1 MVDFYLK
8 IALLIILN
16 TFMVSGQALATSIF
30 SKHCPLGCPVSND
43 DNFDIVIHNTHIS
56 AINKKTKWTIWTSYE
71 VDKKFFGKRKN
82 HSFIADPLLPERLQK
97 KPLDYKGLYKK
108 HRISR
113 GHMAPASHFSSEDGI
128 ARQTYYLS
136 NIQPQHMSLN
146 AGIWSKIEKWERKN
160 SPLYVISGATDKKN
174 LLQKKFW
181 KLILNKQKNIFY
193 AFVIKQNGEKYCYEN
208 ILISDLEKL
217 TKLEFFKYY
226 KINQKRLI
234 MSGKGKC

>member
-1 MVDFYLK
+1 MPFGL
-8 IALLIILN
+8 
-16 TFMVSGQALATSIF
+16 S
-30 SKHCPLGCPVSND
+30 VSND
-43 DNFDIVIHNTHIS
+43 DNLDIVIHNTHIS

-82 HSFIADPLLPERLQK
+82 HSLLLIRCCLKDYK

-146 AGIWSKIEKWERKN
+146 AGIWSKIEKWERK
-160 SPLYVISGATDKKN
+160 IHH
-174 LLQKKFW
+174 
-181 KLILNKQKNIFY
+181 
-193 AFVIKQNGEKYCYEN
+193 C
-208 ILISDLEKL
+208 
-217 TKLEFFKYY
+217 
-226 KINQKRLI
+226 
-234 MSGKGKC
+234 M